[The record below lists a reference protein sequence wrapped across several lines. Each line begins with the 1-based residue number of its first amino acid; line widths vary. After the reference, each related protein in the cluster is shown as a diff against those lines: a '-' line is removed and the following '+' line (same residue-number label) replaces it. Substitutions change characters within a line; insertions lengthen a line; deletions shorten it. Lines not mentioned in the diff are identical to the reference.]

1 MYYVHDLEAWASAP
15 VWTLD
20 WVWLIE
26 AVSITSRL
34 PFPAP
39 TSKKEKE
46 KKETVS
52 DVFQTRG
59 KNLVPF

>member
-46 KKETVS
+46 KKKK
-52 DVFQTRG
+52 Q
-59 KNLVPF
+59 